1 MDLSKAFDILNHD
14 LQLSNF
20 YEKLPHKHTSNV
32 FFSERVCMCLVMS
45 IHRED
50 SLDHLDCQGTDQR

>member
-32 FFSERVCMCLVMS
+32 FFSERMCVCV
-45 IHRED
+45 
-50 SLDHLDCQGTDQR
+50 